1 MYAMDEGDEMRRQVE
16 ERVQQRLH
24 LSMGMSNDW
33 EVAVR
38 CGASQVR
45 IGRLIFGS
53 GSVDK
58 QHDVLQMSCIKDSD
72 KHETV
77 AASETHLNVL
87 VNHQRSNKGNGWMKK
102 C

>member
-38 CGASQVR
+38 CGAGQVR

-58 QHDVLQMSCIKDSD
+58 QHDALQMSSIKDSD

-87 VNHQRSNKGNGWMKK
+87 VNQRSK
-102 C
+102 

>member
-1 MYAMDEGDEMRRQVE
+1 VKLEGLMTIGSSQEHEFMAMNEMRRQVE
-16 ERVQQRLH
+16 ERLQQRLQ

-45 IGRLIFGS
+45 MGRLIFGS

-58 QHDVLQMSCIKDSD
+58 EHDAL
-72 KHETV
+72 
-77 AASETHLNVL
+77 
-87 VNHQRSNKGNGWMKK
+87 
-102 C
+102 